1 MTTCSTKKG
10 MCGIGCDCGICADFY
25 DGISFRAACSL
36 SDFVTVNDSGPVTSD
51 RKCGA
56 CVYEPNSDWCCCDAE
71 WMVAGDGDRL
81 AIPQVD
87 SVNRKRNLSEG
98 KKKKTSGTCGKR
110 VQIGRD
116 IYEDMWEITFTQCKG
131 VPIEGAYLCRNQC
144 AWFAWKDC
152 CCNYGEVGKGIVSFP
167 NDQLLDVVTEDAETT
182 EVVRIT
188 FIEGPFWVENPTNV
202 ERCWPQEISCVTAA
216 CPCGRAVD
224 PCSCEEYNNT
234 ASGGAVRLDACAGEG
249 GRETPPETEVKKT
262 VAAKTA
268 PAATTKK
275 E

>member
-1 MTTCSTKKG
+1 
-10 MCGIGCDCGICADFY
+10 
-25 DGISFRAACSL
+25 
-36 SDFVTVNDSGPVTSD
+36 
-51 RKCGA
+51 
-56 CVYEPNSDWCCCDAE
+56 
-71 WMVAGDGDRL
+71 MVAGDGDRL

-216 CPCGRAVD
+216 CPCGVLSIHVVVR
-224 PCSCEEYNNT
+224 NT
-234 ASGGAVRLDACAGEG
+234 TTPHQAEQSGLMHVLEKVV
-249 GRETPPETEVKKT
+249 EKLHPKLK
-262 VAAKTA
+262 
-268 PAATTKK
+268 
-275 E
+275 